1 MGMLVCS
8 SLCILVIC
16 PFLMVI
22 TLMTWLGSLSQSFTL
37 KSYSLSLQLEKIL
50 WGDTLKLHKY
60 SISHE
65 IVNLLIFING
75 VLWFSVCL
83 IG

>member
-8 SLCILVIC
+8 PLCILVIC

-22 TLMTWLGSLSQSFTL
+22 TLMTWLGSLCQSFTL

-83 IG
+83 FG